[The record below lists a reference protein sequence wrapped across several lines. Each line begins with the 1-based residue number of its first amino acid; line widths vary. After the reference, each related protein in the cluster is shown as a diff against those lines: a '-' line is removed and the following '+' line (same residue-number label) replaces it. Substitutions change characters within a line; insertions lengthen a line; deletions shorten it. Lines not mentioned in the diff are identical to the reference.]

1 MLQHINA
8 ANLVHALDAGAQ
20 NKALKK
26 GYRSNGTLN
35 AANRRIVRT
44 WRENNLERRKEQ
56 ERAAWHRR
64 KAKLKAQK
72 LAALEQALTNT
83 LNALS

>member
-1 MLQHINA
+1 MTERT
-8 ANLVHALDAGAQ
+8 DG
-20 NKALKK
+20 LKT
-26 GYRSNGTLN
+26 GYMSNGTLY

-64 KAKLKAQK
+64 KERVKAKK
-72 LAALEQALTNT
+72 LAALEQALANT
-83 LNALS
+83 LNAIS

>member
-1 MLQHINA
+1 MLQHTNE
-8 ANLVHALDAGAQ
+8 
-20 NKALKK
+20 LKK

-64 KAKLKAQK
+64 KAKVKAQK

>member
-1 MLQHINA
+1 MIEST
-8 ANLVHALDAGAQ
+8 DG
-20 NKALKK
+20 LKK
-26 GYRSNGTLN
+26 GYMPNGTLY

-64 KAKLKAQK
+64 KEKVKAKKR
-72 LAALEQALTNT
+72 AALEQALINT
-83 LNALS
+83 LKAIS

>member
-64 KAKLKAQK
+64 KAKVKAQK

>member
-1 MLQHINA
+1 MLQRT
-8 ANLVHALDAGAQ
+8 DD
-20 NKALKK
+20 LKK
-26 GYRSNGTLN
+26 GYMKNGTLH

-64 KAKLKAQK
+64 KEKVKAQK
-72 LAALEQALTNT
+72 LAALEQALNNT
-83 LNALS
+83 LNTLS

>member
-1 MLQHINA
+1 MLQRT
-8 ANLVHALDAGAQ
+8 DD
-20 NKALKK
+20 LKK
-26 GYRSNGTLN
+26 GYMQNGTLH

-64 KAKLKAQK
+64 KAKVKAQK

>member
-1 MLQHINA
+1 MTERT
-8 ANLVHALDAGAQ
+8 DG
-20 NKALKK
+20 LKK
-26 GYRSNGTLN
+26 GYMPNGTLY

-64 KAKLKAQK
+64 KERVKAKK
-72 LAALEQALTNT
+72 LAALEQALANT
-83 LNALS
+83 LNTIS